1 VPDEFDN
8 PSETMNAVRALV
20 AEAVRLRHALARR
33 TGLTETELTALE
45 QLVESSSTPS
55 ELARLM
61 DVSTAA
67 STGVVDRLER
77 RGHVERRKHP
87 TDRRRLEVHV
97 TDQGRAELLRHL
109 RPMIRVLADLDATLS
124 AGERAAA
131 VRYLQGAR
139 SAFETVTAGE
149 DHRP

>member
-1 VPDEFDN
+1 MD
-8 PSETMNAVRALV
+8 AVRALV
-20 AEAVRLRHALARR
+20 TEAVRLRHVLARR

-45 QLVESSSTPS
+45 RLVESSSTPS
-55 ELARLM
+55 ELARHL

-109 RPMIRVLADLDATLS
+109 RPMIRALADLDRTLS
-124 AGERAAA
+124 AGDRAAA
-131 VRYLQGAR
+131 VRYLDGAR
-139 SAFETVTAGE
+139 AAFGTITAGADE
-149 DHRP
+149 A